1 VSDIDCITVD
11 PRGAGQRLDRYLSA
25 QVKWGSR
32 SHVQRLIAA
41 GCVHVEGRCAKPGTI
56 VRAGQT
62 IEVREGLPAVP
73 AGVEAEAIPLEVLYE
88 DEYVMVINKPA
99 GMVVHPAPG
108 HWQGTLVSA
117 LLHHWQGPPP
127 GLDPARPGIVHRLDK
142 DTSGVL
148 LIAKDPATLADLGA
162 QFRRREVEKQYVAF
176 VWGHLRPA
184 TGTISEP
191 IGRNPA
197 HRMRM
202 AVRRGGREAQT
213 RFQVL
218 EHFGEMTLVRL
229 WPRTGRTH
237 QLRVHLA
244 AMGHP
249 ILGDAV
255 YGGVRA
261 RRGRPL
267 IARQALHAEKI
278 TFRHPSTHA
287 LLSFTAPLPADMLAL
302 WHVHGGAGARAQLDN
317 IWGFH

>member
-1 VSDIDCITVD
+1 MSDIDCLTVD
-11 PRGAGQRLDRYLSA
+11 PRGAGRRLDRYLTA
-25 QVKWGSR
+25 QAKWGSR
-32 SHVQRLIAA
+32 SQVQRLIAA
-41 GCVHVEGRCAKPGTI
+41 GCVHVEGRCAKPGMI

-62 IEVREGLPAVP
+62 IEVRAGVPAVP
-73 AGVEAEAIPLEVLYE
+73 PGVEPEAIPLDVLYE
-88 DEYVMVINKPA
+88 DECVMVINKPA

-148 LIAKDPATLADLGA
+148 LIAKDAATLADLGA
-162 QFRRREVEKQYVAF
+162 QFHRRAVEKQYVAF
-176 VWGHLRPA
+176 VWGRLRA
-184 TGTISEP
+184 ASGTISEP
-191 IGRNPA
+191 IGRNPV

-218 EHFGEMTLVRL
+218 EHCAEMTLVRL

-244 AMGHP
+244 AVGHP
-249 ILGDAV
+249 VVGDMV
-255 YGGVRA
+255 YGGARA

-278 TFRHPSTHA
+278 TFRHPSTLA
-287 LLSFTAPLPADMLAL
+287 LLSFTAPLPADMVAL
-302 WHVHGGAGARAQLDN
+302 RHVQGGARTRTQLDN
-317 IWGFH
+317 LGGFH